1 MVRDRRQEVEYAER
15 GPLPEVLPALEPA
28 AGPAVGLALGGAHA
42 QAALPQP
49 PAGADGGLVC
59 SLTTDV
65 WVHLRLAPH
74 LSAAAFAKDENGK
87 VLGGIRAIGF
97 WNYCILELLWLSV
110 ETRGKGLGNKLMDA
124 AENFAK
130 EKGYQYIRAETLSFQ
145 AKPFYEKR
153 GYKVFGELPDYP
165 KGHTIYCLVREL

>member
-1 MVRDRRQEVEYAER
+1 MNIEVTDN
-15 GPLPEVLPALEPA
+15 PNKNDLEVLSKGIQSFNQQYMPDEVVFEP
-28 AGPAVGLALGGAHA
+28 
-42 QAALPQP
+42 
-49 PAGADGGLVC
+49 D
-59 SLTTDV
+59 TKF
-65 WVHLRLAPH
+65 
-74 LSAAAFAKDENGK
+74 AAFAKDENGK

-165 KGHTIYCLVREL
+165 KGHTTYCLVREL